1 MSYNI
6 TDYALKAR
14 EAAAEGVVLLKN
26 DNNILPLK
34 SGVKLSVFGR
44 TQFDYFKSGT
54 GSGGLVNTS
63 YVVNILDALEAEE
76 NVTINEDLK
85 AVYEKWLESNPFD
98 VGVGWATEPWFQ
110 KEMPLTAEL
119 VSKAKAESDLAI
131 VIIGRTAGEDK
142 DNKVAEGSYLLTE
155 DEKDILSKVC
165 GTFENVVVLL
175 NTGNIIDMNWVN
187 DYKPTAVAYVWQ
199 GGQEGGNG
207 VADVLMGRVNPSGK
221 LPNTIV
227 YDVNDIYS
235 TPNFGDPKR
244 AVYEEDIYVGYRYF
258 ETFAPEKVMYP
269 FGFGLSYSNFKIE
282 TKDAKV
288 DLTNS
293 GVTLKVE
300 VTNTGAVEG
309 KEVVQV
315 YAEAPQGLLGKP
327 LKSLVAFDKTKTLKP
342 NESQVLEI
350 LVPTYYLAS
359 YDDGGVTG
367 NKSAYVLE
375 AGEYKMHVG
384 NSVRSCEVANTFIV
398 NELLVVEQLTEAM
411 APIENFEIVK
421 PKFENGKF
429 VESHVAVSTRT
440 VNYDERI
447 KNELPTTFEIT
458 GDKGYKLVDV
468 ANGKVTMDEFI
479 AQLSKEDL
487 SAIVRGE
494 GMCSPKVTPG
504 IAGAMGGV
512 TENLKG
518 YGIPIAGCADGPS
531 GIRMDCG
538 TMAFAMPNGT
548 LLASTFNKELSEEL
562 YEWEALEL
570 RKNKIDTL
578 LGPGI
583 NIHRSPL
590 NGRNFEY
597 FSEDPILTGKLA
609 CAQLKAMHKYN
620 VTGTIKHFACNNQE
634 TNRHGVETIASERAI
649 REIYLKGFELAVKE
663 AGAYSIMTAYNPING
678 YWCASN
684 YDLLTVILR
693 QEWGYNGIVMTDWW
707 AKGNFTGEDG
717 VLQNT
722 SAKAQAQNDLNMV
735 TADASD
741 MSIDNSLESLNNGRV
756 TVGEYQRSAKN
767 ICEYLLRT
775 PVYDRMVNGLSQLDE
790 DLKDFV
796 FEGDEKISK
805 VIEWSVEKEGSI
817 EGSELLTLKGDINLL
832 ALSVK
837 DLGKYRLSITCRA
850 GKDEPEVGQIPV
862 SVFKDKEL
870 LGTIQIVG
878 AQKDWKTYTVDGFDF
893 FFIKNCSIKLLFGQ
907 GGMEIQDVKLTY
919 VGKLDNEIV
928 L

>member
-1 MSYNI
+1 MGYNI
-6 TDYALKAR
+6 ADYALKAR
-14 EAAAEGVVLLKN
+14 QAVAEGVVLLKN
-26 DNNILPLK
+26 DNNVLPLK
-34 SGVKLSVFGR
+34 SGTKLSIFGR
-44 TQFDYFKSGT
+44 IQFDYFKSGT
-54 GSGGLVNTS
+54 GSGGAVNTS

-76 NVTINEDLK
+76 SITINQDLK

-98 VGVGWATEPWFQ
+98 IGVGWATEPWFQ
-110 KEMPLTAEL
+110 TEMPVTQEL
-119 VSKAKAESDLAI
+119 VNKAKEESDLAI

-142 DNKVAEGSYLLTE
+142 DNKVAAGSYLLTD

-207 VADVLMGRVNPSGK
+207 VADVLMGRVNACGK

-235 TPNFGDPKR
+235 TPHFGEPDR

-269 FGFGLSYSNFKIE
+269 FGFGLSYTNFTIT
-282 TKDAKV
+282 TKNVQV
-288 DLTNS
+288 DLNS
-293 GVTLKVE
+293 GVTVDVE
-300 VTNTGAVEG
+300 VKNTGSVEG

-315 YAEAPQGLLGKP
+315 YSEAPQGLLGKP
-327 LKSLVAFDKTKTLKP
+327 LKSLVGFNKTKTLQP
-342 NESQVLEI
+342 NESEVLRVV
-350 LVPTYYLAS
+350 VPTYYLAS
-359 YDDGGVTG
+359 YDDSGVTG
-367 NKSAYVLE
+367 KKSAYVLE
-375 AGEYKMHVG
+375 AGDYNVFVG
-384 NSVRSCEVANTFIV
+384 NSARACENAHTFNV
-398 NELLVVEQLTEAM
+398 PELIVVEQLTEAM
-411 APIENFEIVK
+411 APIEKFDVVK

-447 KNELPTTFEIT
+447 KKELPPTFEIT
-458 GDKGYKLVDV
+458 GDRGYKLVDV
-468 ANGKVTMDEFI
+468 ATGKVTMDEFI

-512 TENLKG
+512 TDSLKDF
-518 YGIPIAGCADGPS
+518 GIPIAGCADGPS

-538 TMAFAMPNGT
+538 TMAFSMPNGT
-548 LLASTFNKELSEEL
+548 LLASTFNEILSEEL

-678 YWCASN
+678 YWSASN

-707 AKGNFTGEDG
+707 AKGNFTGEEG
-717 VLQNT
+717 ALKNT

-735 TADASD
+735 NADASD
-741 MSIDNSLESLNNGRV
+741 MSIDNSLESLNSGRV

-790 DLKDFV
+790 DLKDLV

-805 VIEWSVEKEGSI
+805 VIEWNVDKEGTI
-817 EGSELLTLKGDINLL
+817 AGSELLTLKGDLNLIP
-832 ALSVK
+832 LSVK
-837 DLGKYRLSITCRA
+837 DLGKYQLSLTCRA
-850 GKDEPEVGQIPV
+850 GKDEQEVGQIPV
-862 SVFKDKEL
+862 SVFRDKDL
-870 LGTIQIVG
+870 LGTVQIVG
-878 AQKDWKTYTVDGFDF
+878 AQKDWKTYTVDGIEFT
-893 FFIKNCSIKLLFGQ
+893 FIKNCSLKLLFGQ
-907 GGMEIQDVKLTY
+907 GGMEIKEIKLTLL
-919 VGKLDNEIV
+919 G
-928 L
+928 

>member
-1 MSYNI
+1 MGYNI

-14 EAAAEGVVLLKN
+14 EAVAEGVVLLKN
-26 DNNILPLK
+26 ENNILPIK
-34 SGVKLSVFGR
+34 NGAKVSVFGR

-76 NVTINEDLK
+76 NITINKDLK

-110 KEMPLTAEL
+110 KEMPLTNEL
-119 VSKAKAESDLAI
+119 VSKANEVSDLAI

-142 DNKVAEGSYLLTE
+142 DNKVAEGSYLLTA
-155 DEKDILSKVC
+155 DEKDILNKVC

-187 DYKPTAVAYVWQ
+187 DYKPRAVAYVWQ

-207 VADVLMGRVNPSGK
+207 VADVLMGRVTPSGK

-235 TPNFGDPKR
+235 TPTFGDLYR
-244 AVYEEDIYVGYRYF
+244 AVYAEDIYVGYRYF

-269 FGFGLSYSNFKIE
+269 FGFGLSYTNFKIA
-282 TKDAKV
+282 TKKV
-288 DLTNS
+288 DFNLQSGLT
-293 GVTLKVE
+293 VEVE
-300 VTNTGAVEG
+300 VTNTGSVEG

-327 LKSLVAFDKTKTLKP
+327 LRSLVGFNKTKTLKP
-342 NESQVLEI
+342 NESEVLKI
-350 LVPTYYLAS
+350 VVPTYYLAS
-359 YDDGGVTG
+359 YDDSGVTG

-375 AGEYKMHVG
+375 AGDYNVFVG
-384 NSVRSCEVANTFIV
+384 DSVRSCDKAHTFNVAD
-398 NELLVVEQLTEAM
+398 LVLIEQLTEAL
-411 APIENFEIVK
+411 APVEKFEILK
-421 PKFENGKF
+421 PKFENGKY
-429 VESHVAVSTRT
+429 VENRVGVSTRT
-440 VNYDERI
+440 VDYDERI
-447 KNELPTTFEIT
+447 KKELPKTFEIT

-479 AQLSKEDL
+479 AQLSIEDL
-487 SAIVRGE
+487 AAIVRGE

-504 IAGAMGGV
+504 IAGAFGGV
-512 TENLKG
+512 TDSLKG
-518 YGIPIAGCADGPS
+518 FGIPIAGCADGPS

-538 TMAFAMPNGT
+538 TMAFSMPNGT
-548 LLASTFNKELSEEL
+548 LLASTFNEKLSEEL

-609 CAQLKAMHKYN
+609 CAQLKAMHKYD
-620 VTGTIKHFACNNQE
+620 VTGTIKHFALNNQE
-634 TNRHGVETIASERAI
+634 TSRNVVNAIASERAI

-663 AGAYSIMTAYNPING
+663 ADAYSIMTAYNPING
-678 YWCASN
+678 YWSASN
-684 YDLLTVILR
+684 YDLLTVVLR
-693 QEWGYNGIVMTDWW
+693 QEWNYKGIVMTDWW

-717 VLQNT
+717 DVKNT

-735 TADASD
+735 NPDASD
-741 MSIDNSLESLNNGRV
+741 MSCDNAIESLKSGRV
-756 TVGEYQRSAKN
+756 SIGEYQRSAKN

-775 PVYDRMVNGLSQLDE
+775 PVFDRMVNGQSKLDE
-790 DLKDFV
+790 ELKDFV
-796 FEGDEKISK
+796 FEGEEKIAK
-805 VIEWSVEKEGSI
+805 VIEWYVDKEGVI
-817 EGSELLTLKGDINLL
+817 DGSEFLNFKGDLNLVT
-832 ALSVK
+832 LSVK
-837 DLGKYRLSITCRA
+837 DEGKYELTVTCRA
-850 GKDEPEVGQIPV
+850 GKDEPDLGQIPLT
-862 SVFKDKEL
+862 VFRDKEL
-870 LGTIQIVG
+870 IGTIQIVG
-878 AQKDWKTYTVDGFDF
+878 AQKEWKTYTVEGVEFV
-893 FFIKNCSIKLLFGQ
+893 FIKNCSIKLFFGQ
-907 GGMEIQDVKLTY
+907 GGMEIK
-919 VGKLDNEIV
+919 EIR
-928 L
+928 LKHLG

>member
-1 MSYNI
+1 MGYNI

-14 EAAAEGVVLLKN
+14 EAVAEGVVLLKN
-26 DNNILPLK
+26 ENNVLPLK
-34 SGVKLSVFGR
+34 RDTKVSIFGR
-44 TQFDYFKSGT
+44 IQFDYFKSGT
-54 GSGGLVNTS
+54 GSGGAVNTS

-76 NVTINEDLK
+76 SITINQDLK
-85 AVYEKWLESNPFD
+85 AVYEKWLETNPFD
-98 VGVGWATEPWFQ
+98 IGVGWATEPWFQ
-110 KEMPLTAEL
+110 TEMPLTQDL
-119 VSKAKAESDLAI
+119 VTKAKNESDVAI

-142 DNKVAEGSYLLTE
+142 DNKVAEGSYLLTA
-155 DEKDILSKVC
+155 DEKDVLSKVC
-165 GTFENVVVLL
+165 GTFDKVIVLL

-187 DYKPTAVAYVWQ
+187 DYKPAAVAYVWQ

-207 VADVLMGRVNPSGK
+207 VADVLMGRVNACGK

-227 YDVNDIYS
+227 YDVNEIYS
-235 TPNFGDPKR
+235 TPHFGEPDR

-269 FGFGLSYSNFKIE
+269 FGFGLSYTNFTIT
-282 TKDAKV
+282 TKNVQV
-288 DLTNS
+288 DLNS
-293 GVTLKVE
+293 GVTVDVE
-300 VTNTGAVEG
+300 VTNTGTVEG

-315 YAEAPQGLLGKP
+315 YSEAPQGLLGKP
-327 LKSLVAFDKTKTLKP
+327 LKSLVGFNKTKTLKP
-342 NESQVLEI
+342 NESEVLRVV
-350 LVPTYYLAS
+350 VPTYYLAS
-359 YDDGGVTG
+359 YDDSGVTG
-367 NKSAYVLE
+367 KKSAYVLE
-375 AGEYKMHVG
+375 AGDYNIFVG
-384 NSVRSCEVANTFIV
+384 NSARDCSSACKFNVADLMVI
-398 NELLVVEQLTEAM
+398 EQLTEAM
-411 APIENFEIVK
+411 APIEKFEVVK

-429 VESHVAVSTRT
+429 VESHVPVSTRT
-440 VNYDERI
+440 VDYDERI
-447 KNELPTTFEIT
+447 KNELPPTFEIT

-479 AQLSKEDL
+479 AQLTKEDL
-487 SAIVRGE
+487 ASIVRGE

-512 TENLKG
+512 TESLKG
-518 YGIPIAGCADGPS
+518 YGIPIAGCSDGPS

-548 LLASTFNKELSEEL
+548 LLASTFNEKLSEEL
-562 YEWEALEL
+562 FEWEALEL

-735 TADASD
+735 TPDASD
-741 MSIDNSLESLNNGRV
+741 MSIDNSLESLNTGRV
-756 TVGEYQRSAKN
+756 TVGEYQRCAKN

-790 DLKDFV
+790 DLKDLV

-805 VIEWSVEKEGSI
+805 VIEWNVDKEGVLD
-817 EGSELLTLKGDINLL
+817 GSELVTLKGDINLIT
-832 ALSVK
+832 LSVK
-837 DLGKYRLSITCRA
+837 DCGKYQLSITSRA
-850 GKDEPEVGQIPV
+850 GKDEQEVSQIPV
-862 SVFKDKEL
+862 SVFRDKDL
-870 LGTIQIVG
+870 LSTVQITG
-878 AQKDWKTYTVDGFDF
+878 SQKDWKTFNVDVLPFDF
-893 FFIKNCSIKLLFGQ
+893 FRNTTLKFLFGQ
-907 GGMEIQDVKLTY
+907 GGMEVKEVRLTY
-919 VGKLDNEIV
+919 LGE
-928 L
+928 